1 MWSIIALGSVVF
13 LVSGLRVDISQIDI
27 RCLFLAL
34 ITIGIGSRISIKI
47 PRVKGHISVS
57 DTFIFL
63 SILLFGGEVA
73 VLLSAAEALCS
84 SMRFSKLRLVIAFNG
99 ATAACSTFI
108 TVWALRLIFGFS
120 LPLA

>member
-1 MWSIIALGSVVF
+1 MWAIIVLGSVFF
-13 LVSGLRVDISQIDI
+13 LFSGLRMNVSKLDI

-63 SILLFGGEVA
+63 SLLLFGGEVA
-73 VLLSAAEALCS
+73 ILLAAAEALCS
-84 SMRFSKLRLVIAFNG
+84 SVRFSKLKLVITFNS

-108 TVWALRLIFGFS
+108 TVLVLRLFF
-120 LPLA
+120 

>member
-1 MWSIIALGSVVF
+1 MPLTLQAVQTFTGFDTHALTLVKTLSRQKHAKPYMWAIIALGSVCF
-13 LVSGLRVDISQIDI
+13 LFSGLKLHISELDI

-73 VLLSAAEALCS
+73 VLLAATEAL
-84 SMRFSKLRLVIAFNG
+84 
-99 ATAACSTFI
+99 
-108 TVWALRLIFGFS
+108 
-120 LPLA
+120 